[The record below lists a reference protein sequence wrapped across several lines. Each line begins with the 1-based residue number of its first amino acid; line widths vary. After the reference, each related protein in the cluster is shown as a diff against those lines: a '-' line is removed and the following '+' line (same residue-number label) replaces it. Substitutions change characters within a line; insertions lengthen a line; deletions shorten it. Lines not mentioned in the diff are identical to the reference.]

1 MAKKT
6 ERTPFGER
14 AEAAR
19 RQAQLTQKDVCLKL
33 GIRQSTL
40 GDIETKSEGSTYTAQ
55 LAHLYKVD
63 AYWLATGIGKMET
76 EAESWRDLAMKLAT
90 AQDFAERG
98 QKYITFLRL
107 VDVMHDRG
115 KAEQALRG
123 SGEADSSTADD
134 SRDKRAAREPN
145 H

>member
-14 AEAAR
+14 AESCR
-19 RQAQLTQKDVCLKL
+19 RRAGLTQKEVCEKL

-40 GDIETKSEGSTYTAQ
+40 GDIETKNEGSNYTAQ

-63 AYWLATGIGKMET
+63 AYWLATGEGEMET
-76 EAESWRDLAMKLAT
+76 EAESWRDLALKLAT

-107 VDVMHDRG
+107 VDVIHDRG
-115 KAEQALRG
+115 KAEQALRYVR
-123 SGEADSSTADD
+123 EADSSTAND
-134 SRDKRAAREPN
+134 SRDQRATGKPD